1 LSAQDRPGDPY
12 LSVVI
17 PVYNEAECV
26 GAQVARLYQVLP
38 SLGRSFEIVM
48 VDDGSTDRT
57 LDLLKAEK
65 TRHPELRV
73 IHFLK
78 NCGQSAAMAAGFAA
92 ARGEA
97 AVTLDADLQDEPED
111 IAKLLA
117 RLEAGGCEVVCGWR
131 SQRHDNWLRR
141 VSSRIANGVRNWVSG
156 DDIIDTGCTL
166 KVYKTE
172 YLRKIRM
179 FKGGHRF
186 LPTLLKMEGARV
198 EQLPVRHHPRLA
210 GRSKYGV
217 WNRLFKSSA
226 DLLAVRWMKSRQIR
240 YQAEEIQ

>member
-1 LSAQDRPGDPY
+1 
-12 LSVVI
+12 
-17 PVYNEAECV
+17 
-26 GAQVARLYQVLP
+26 
-38 SLGRSFEIVM
+38 
-48 VDDGSTDRT
+48 
-57 LDLLKAEK
+57 
-65 TRHPELRV
+65 
-73 IHFLK
+73 
-78 NCGQSAAMAAGFAA
+78 MAAGFAA
-92 ARGEA
+92 ARGEV

-117 RLEAGGCEVVCGWR
+117 RLGAGDCEAVCGWR
-131 SQRHDNWLRR
+131 EKRHDNWLRR

-166 KVYKTE
+166 KVYRTE
-172 YLRKIRM
+172 YLRKIKM
-179 FKGGHRF
+179 FKGAHRF

-198 EQLPVRHHPRLA
+198 EQLPVRHHPRAA

-226 DLLAVRWMKSRQIR
+226 DLLAVRWMKSRHIR

>member
-1 LSAQDRPGDPY
+1 M
-12 LSVVI
+12 I
-17 PVYNEAECV
+17 
-26 GAQVARLYQVLP
+26 
-38 SLGRSFEIVM
+38 
-48 VDDGSTDRT
+48 DDGSTDRT
-57 LDLLKAEK
+57 LELLRAE
-65 TRHPELRV
+65 RALHPELRV
-73 IHFLK
+73 IRFLK

-92 ARGEA
+92 ARGEV
-97 AVTLDADLQDEPED
+97 AVTLDADLQDEPAD
-111 IAKLLA
+111 IAKLLQ
-117 RLEAGGCEVVCGWR
+117 RLEAGGCEAVCGWR
-131 SQRHDNWLRR
+131 EKRHDNWLRR

-172 YLRKIRM
+172 YLKRIRM

-186 LPTLLKMEGARV
+186 LPTLLKMEGARI
-198 EQLPVRHHPRLA
+198 EQLPVRHNPRLA

-240 YQAEEIQ
+240 YQAEEVQ